1 MPRHPKDSKMHHIT
15 FWQIYQCEFTFT
27 LILFPKSS
35 PLCFDRTVG
44 ISTDKVFL
52 FLRHNLVITFCFE
65 YLQIVFNFKNMFL
78 FKCMHFT

>member
-1 MPRHPKDSKMHHIT
+1 MHRIT

-52 FLRHNLVITFCFE
+52 FLRYNLVITFYFE
-65 YLQIVFNFKNMFL
+65 YFQILFNFKKVL
-78 FKCMHFT
+78 PFKCIHFI